1 MTRYTKNTWKII
13 LLAAIALPLAAARSA
28 ETPTLA
34 VKIETPTVFDISA
47 ERDIA
52 DSLWGHLDT
61 AFRRSGFE
69 GNIALV
75 DRLDKEPIDV
85 PTVSLRVIDWTTRR
99 TGIVECR
106 FTAELATPDGKIE
119 NLGSFRGS
127 SMRWAN
133 DTRFAADRAYEDA
146 AVDAMREL
154 FRDLSERD
162 SRVADTVN
170 T

>member
-1 MTRYTKNTWKII
+1 MTSYTKNTWKII
-13 LLAAIALPLAAARSA
+13 LLAAIALPLAAAKPA
-28 ETPTLA
+28 EPPTLA
-34 VKIETPTVFDISA
+34 VKIDTPTVFDISA

-69 GNIALV
+69 GKIALV
-75 DRLDKEPIDV
+75 DDLDKEALDV
-85 PTVSLRVIDWTTRR
+85 PTVSLRVTDWTTRR

-106 FTAELATPDGKIE
+106 FTAELATPDGQVE

-133 DTRFAADRAYEDA
+133 DGSFAADRAYENA
-146 AVDAMREL
+146 AINAMREL

-162 SRVADTVN
+162 SRSADTVN